1 MMEKKGPIIK
11 KAEEN
16 DLGWKRVKGYAVP
29 YNEALGVNT
38 YFSGLIQARINKE
51 KPCNVIFTGEPG
63 ISKTYSAEALARFL
77 QPKTFGIENVVMTYT
92 EFMENM
98 INLPKGRII
107 VYDEPEYGAGHR
119 DWMANQNKAL
129 VATMRSGRFKVH
141 PIFMPVINKRLLD
154 KVIRE
159 NLIQFHVH
167 VKERGE
173 ASAYK
178 VNPSQWTDK
187 TYHDYLCDLYIEMLD
202 GDKCQEKWCYSCKEF
217 QTCPYFRAQY
227 ERKRESIQNARY
239 ETDLSKAKN
248 EENKDAP
255 TDKFKRTLLYVSSNR
270 DKYKVVK
277 NNKETYSSALIEINL
292 NCTTREAGR
301 LASLINTLDDGKIKK
316 LCETDLK

>member
-1 MMEKKGPIIK
+1 MEKKGPIIK
-11 KAEEN
+11 RSEEN
-16 DLGWKRVKGYAVP
+16 NLGWKRVRGYAVP
-29 YNEALGVNT
+29 YSDALGINT
-38 YFSGLIQARINKE
+38 YFSGLIQARIDKE

-63 ISKTYSAEALARFL
+63 ISKTYSAESLARFL
-77 QPKTFGIENVVMTYT
+77 QPKTFGLENVVMTYT

-98 INLPKGRII
+98 INMPKGRII

-129 VATMRSGRFKVH
+129 VSTMRSGRFKVH

-187 TYHDYLCDLYIEMLD
+187 TYHDYLCDLYIEMID
-202 GDKCQEKWCYSCKEF
+202 GDKCQETWCYSCKKF
-217 QTCPYFRAQY
+217 QECPYFRAQY
-227 ERKRESIQNARY
+227 ERKRETIQNARY
-239 ETDLSKAKN
+239 EADLNKAKT
-248 EENKDAP
+248 EEGKDNP
-255 TDKFKRTLLYVSSNR
+255 VDTFKKTLLYASDNR
-270 DKYKVVK
+270 EKFKVVK
-277 NNKETYSSALIEINL
+277 NDKESFSVELIELGL
-292 NCTTREAGR
+292 NCIPSAAQKIRR
-301 LASLINTLDDGKIKK
+301 LLNVLSQEQIRKI
-316 LCETDLK
+316 CETSLT